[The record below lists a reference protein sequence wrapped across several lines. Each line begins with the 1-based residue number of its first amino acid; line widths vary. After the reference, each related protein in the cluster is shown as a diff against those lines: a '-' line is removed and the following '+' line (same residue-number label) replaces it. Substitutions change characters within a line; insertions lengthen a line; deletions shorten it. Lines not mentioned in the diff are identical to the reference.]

1 MQISNVTF
9 DEIAIGDTATYTRL
23 ITNQEVEAFAAISG
37 DHNPLHLD
45 PEYAATTAFG
55 ECIAHGMLTGAF
67 ISAAI
72 AMELPGP
79 GTIYLGQKLQ
89 FRAPVT
95 LGDTLTVELQD
106 QYECYFLIADYQA
119 LGDHFH
125 EIDLIRDSVLQV
137 TLDWLA
143 VGLDPEKSSFVVQS
157 YVPEFAE
164 LTMLLSFITPLGM
177 LERNPTL
184 KGELDDLDVE
194 QRTVGF
200 FNYPMS
206 QVADILLPQAHLV
219 PVGDDQLP
227 HIEMTR
233 EVARKF
239 NRMFKPVF
247 PEADSLIGR
256 VPRLSGTDGQ
266 GKMSKSKGNVIMLSD
281 DEKTVTKKVRGMFTD
296 PNRIRADIPGKVEGN
311 PVFQY
316 HDAFNP
322 NTAQVDDFKA
332 RYREGNIGDVEVKM
346 ALAEAINNFLD
357 PIREKRA
364 YYEANMNLVEDA
376 IMSGVGRMRK
386 VAADTMEQVRDAM
399 RISSYT
405 KNWK

>member
-1 MQISNVTF
+1 M
-9 DEIAIGDTATYTRL
+9 
-23 ITNQEVEAFAAISG
+23 AANEQKKRILTG
-37 DHNPLHLD
+37 IRPTGALHL
-45 PEYAATTAFG
+45 G
-55 ECIAHGMLTGAF
+55 HCVGA
-67 ISAAI
+67 
-72 AMELPGP
+72 LHNWVD
-79 GTIYLGQKLQ
+79 LQ
-89 FRAPVT
+89 N
-95 LGDTLTVELQD
+95 

-125 EIDLIRDSVLQV
+125 DIDLIRDSVLQV

-143 VGLDPEKSSFVVQS
+143 VGLDPENSSFAVQS

-184 KGELDDLDVE
+184 KGELDALEVE
-194 QRTVGF
+194 RRTVGF

-206 QVADILLPQAHLV
+206 QVADILIPRAHLV
-219 PVGDDQLP
+219 PVGDDQSP
-227 HIEMTR
+227 HVEMTR

-239 NRMFKPVF
+239 NRMFGEVF
-247 PEADSLIGR
+247 PEAETLIGK

-266 GKMSKSKGNVIMLSD
+266 GKMSKSKGNVIMLGD

-296 PNRIRADIPGKVEGN
+296 PHRIRADIPGKVEGN
-311 PVFQY
+311 PLFQY

-322 NTAQVDDFKA
+322 DTAQIEDFKT

-357 PIREKRA
+357 PIREKRH
-364 YYEANMNLVEDA
+364 YYEQNMNLVEDA
-376 IMSGVGRMRK
+376 LMAGVARTR
-386 VAADTMEQVRDAM
+386 VIAAETMKMVRDAM

>member
-1 MQISNVTF
+1 M
-9 DEIAIGDTATYTRL
+9 
-23 ITNQEVEAFAAISG
+23 
-37 DHNPLHLD
+37 
-45 PEYAATTAFG
+45 
-55 ECIAHGMLTGAF
+55 
-67 ISAAI
+67 
-72 AMELPGP
+72 
-79 GTIYLGQKLQ
+79 
-89 FRAPVT
+89 
-95 LGDTLTVELQD
+95 
-106 QYECYFLIADYQA
+106 
-119 LGDHFH
+119 
-125 EIDLIRDSVLQV
+125 QV

-143 VGLDPEKSSFVVQS
+143 VGLDPENSSFVVQS

-184 KGELDDLDVE
+184 KGELDALEVE
-194 QRTVGF
+194 RRTVGF

-206 QVADILLPQAHLV
+206 QVADILIPRAHLV
-219 PVGDDQLP
+219 PVGDDQSP
-227 HIEMTR
+227 HVEMTR

-239 NRMFKPVF
+239 NRMFGEVF
-247 PEADSLIGR
+247 PEAETLIGK

-266 GKMSKSKGNVIMLSD
+266 GKMSKSKGNVIMLGD

-311 PVFQY
+311 PLFQY

-322 NTAQVDDFKA
+322 DTAQIEDFKT

-357 PIREKRA
+357 PIREKRH
-364 YYEANMNLVEDA
+364 YYEQNMNLVEDA
-376 IMSGVGRMRK
+376 LMAGVARTR
-386 VAADTMEQVRDAM
+386 VIAAETMKMVRDAM
-399 RISSYT
+399 LISSYT

>member
-1 MQISNVTF
+1 M
-9 DEIAIGDTATYTRL
+9 
-23 ITNQEVEAFAAISG
+23 AANEQKKRILTG
-37 DHNPLHLD
+37 IRPTGALHLGH
-45 PEYAATTAFG
+45 YV
-55 ECIAHGMLTGAF
+55 GA
-67 ISAAI
+67 
-72 AMELPGP
+72 LHNWVD
-79 GTIYLGQKLQ
+79 LQ
-89 FRAPVT
+89 N
-95 LGDTLTVELQD
+95 

-125 EIDLIRDSVLQV
+125 DIDLIRDSVLQV

-143 VGLDPEKSSFVVQS
+143 VGLDPENSSFVVQS

-184 KGELDDLDVE
+184 KGELDALEVE
-194 QRTVGF
+194 RRTVGF

-206 QVADILLPQAHLV
+206 QVADILIPRAHLV
-219 PVGDDQLP
+219 PVGDDQSP
-227 HIEMTR
+227 HVEMTR

-239 NRMFKPVF
+239 NRMFGEVF
-247 PEADSLIGR
+247 PEAETLIGK

-266 GKMSKSKGNVIMLSD
+266 GKMSKSKGNVIMLGD
-281 DEKTVTKKVRGMFTD
+281 DEKIVTKKVRGMFTD
-296 PNRIRADIPGKVEGN
+296 PYRIRADIPGKVEGN
-311 PVFQY
+311 PLFQY

-322 NTAQVDDFKA
+322 DTAQIEDFKT

-357 PIREKRA
+357 PIREKRH
-364 YYEANMNLVEDA
+364 YYEQNMNLVEDA
-376 IMSGVGRMRK
+376 LMAGVARTR
-386 VAADTMEQVRDAM
+386 VIAAETMKMVRDAM